1 MMEVDVPFRTCCPRS
16 RGCGRQERILPHCHS
31 LIPGMINPHGLTND
45 AMILLD
51 TMDLQNR
58 RMVYSEVAQHHW
70 RQEGKHHGR
79 GRRGCRALIAGE
91 VPLMIAERAPQTPP
105 RHPCHQWELKLTESS
120 RGKSPLG
127 TRHFLPYTR
136 SMYYML

>member
-1 MMEVDVPFRTCCPRS
+1 MSLLGLVAHVQ
-16 RGCGRQERILPHCHS
+16 GGGRQERILPHCHS

-58 RMVYSEVAQHHW
+58 RMVHSEVAQHHW

-79 GRRGCRALIAGE
+79 VGVAVG
-91 VPLMIAERAPQTPP
+91 P
-105 RHPCHQWELKLTESS
+105 
-120 RGKSPLG
+120 
-127 TRHFLPYTR
+127 
-136 SMYYML
+136 